1 MDAPLVH
8 TPFSPLICLFHTKG
22 HDYDDVETQLDMVD
36 DHGFTLLEDRHD
48 NAPSHESGSVPP
60 GLDGQRDVPPDE
72 LHLNGQT
79 KQHDNSATSQAESIP
94 DATAV
99 SDSAEA
105 SASVVSVSV
114 KTVDDASAPGIQS
127 AGDVDQSFSTQ
138 VQSTESTHQ
147 TPAPLQASDSLAT
160 IADTEVQE
168 TPSPYASTVITEP
181 SQVHDVDVEMQN
193 TQPAEEIQH
202 NDKMDVPLSPST
214 ASTALPPPTIP
225 TGPRSN
231 EIEGRVSTAAD
242 ALKAPSANRL
252 SISYASG
259 TRRMVIDAE
268 VVEKLKV
275 FRSEARIE
283 IHMKVAKDDDRFSGI
298 LVSSL
303 AKRLTP
309 INFIVSSRPLL
320 NHPPHTRLWLL
331 QKPLK
336 TPPCRHLRRPHCPW
350 RRFWSFI
357 WTKIVLYQSQD
368 G

>member
-36 DHGFTLLEDRHD
+36 DHGFTMLENRHD
-48 NAPSHESGSVPP
+48 DAPSHESGSVPP
-60 GLDGQRDVPPDE
+60 GLDGQRDAPPDE

-79 KQHDNSATSQAESIP
+79 NQHDTSATSQAESIP
-94 DATAV
+94 DAAAV
-99 SDSAEA
+99 PDSAEA

-114 KTVDDASAPGIQS
+114 KTVDDAPAPSTQS
-127 AGDVDQSFSTQ
+127 AGDVDESFSTQ
-138 VQSTESTHQ
+138 VQSTESVHQ
-147 TPAPLQASDSLAT
+147 TAAPLEASDSLAT
-160 IADTEVQE
+160 IADTEAHE
-168 TPSPYASTVITEP
+168 TPSPYASTIIAES

-193 TQPAEEIQH
+193 TQPAEEVQH
-202 NDKMDVPLSPST
+202 EDKMDVPLSPST
-214 ASTALPPPTIP
+214 ASTALPPPPTIP
-225 TGPRSN
+225 TGPRLT
-231 EIEGRVSTAAD
+231 EIEPHVTTTTD
-242 ALKAPSANRL
+242 ASKAPSANRL

-303 AKRLTP
+303 VK
-309 INFIVSSRPLL
+309 
-320 NHPPHTRLWLL
+320 
-331 QKPLK
+331 
-336 TPPCRHLRRPHCPW
+336 
-350 RRFWSFI
+350 
-357 WTKIVLYQSQD
+357 
-368 G
+368 